1 MPDQVAFTAERRE
14 ITGKAVKRLRRQGI
28 VPAHVYG
35 PGRPSLSIQINGHD
49 IERFLATHTRTAV
62 LRLVLGGADGQE
74 NVVVAHVQH
83 QPATNAIQHVDF
95 LQVNL
100 NQPIKA
106 RVPVRLVGEA
116 PAMKIGGSVMLH
128 LLDAVEVEARPMD
141 LPDALELDISGLEEL
156 KSARHVGDLAVPPG
170 VTVLTDAAEPVI
182 KIEPSKLT
190 LIEEAATAAEQAEA
204 PEQPAAEQEAP
215 EAAEAE

>member
-1 MPDQVAFTAERRE
+1 MPDLVAFTAERRE
-14 ITGKAVKRLRRQGI
+14 ITGKAVKRLRRRGI
-28 VPAHVYG
+28 IPAHVYG
-35 PGRPSLSIQINGHD
+35 PGRPSLSIQVNGHD
-49 IERFLATHTRTAV
+49 IERFLATHTPTTV
-62 LRLVLGGADGQE
+62 LRLDLGGADGRE

-95 LQVNL
+95 LQVDL

-116 PAMKIGGSVMLH
+116 PAMKIGGAVMLH
-128 LLDAVEVEARPMD
+128 LLDAVEIEARPMD

-156 KSARHVGDLAVPPG
+156 KSARHVGDLAVPAG
-170 VTVLTDAAEPVI
+170 VSVLTDASEPVV

-190 LIEEAATAAEQAEA
+190 FIEEAEAAAERAET
-204 PEQPAAEQEAP
+204 PEQPVAEEQ
-215 EAAEAE
+215 

>member
-1 MPDQVAFTAERRE
+1 
-14 ITGKAVKRLRRQGI
+14 
-28 VPAHVYG
+28 
-35 PGRPSLSIQINGHD
+35 
-49 IERFLATHTRTAV
+49 

-116 PAMKIGGSVMLH
+116 PAMKIGGAVMLH

-190 LIEEAATAAEQAEA
+190 LIEEAEAAAVQAEA
-204 PEQPAAEQEAP
+204 PEQPAAEEETP

>member
-116 PAMKIGGSVMLH
+116 PAMKIGGAVMLH

-190 LIEEAATAAEQAEA
+190 LIEEAEAAAVQAEA
-204 PEQPAAEQEAP
+204 PEQPAAEEETP